1 MGHVP
6 RNGYIS
12 YSMPCVTSLGP
23 GPNRRSTLEIKRA
36 AELKCGLIKTLHVR
50 EPDDHSPGRDSP
62 DCYYNAVPLE
72 FYKERSTSFK
82 MAPRVPIQVSM
93 PRIDRSEQPAWVQ
106 RLYNK
111 KLECQSSGDPWWYVP
126 LPYGGASGLKT
137 PKHSRSAPT
146 LPDTNYVYRQPPP
159 PPKQKSPA
167 IKPHQPRRPQSAA
180 PTGKQ
185 SDGALQAELKKA
197 RKKAAEADRLA
208 REVEELRQQL
218 EAERQAHQSGRPMSA
233 SR

>member
-137 PKHSRSAPT
+137 PKHSRSAP
-146 LPDTNYVYRQPPP
+146 
-159 PPKQKSPA
+159 
-167 IKPHQPRRPQSAA
+167 I
-180 PTGKQ
+180 
-185 SDGALQAELKKA
+185 
-197 RKKAAEADRLA
+197 
-208 REVEELRQQL
+208 
-218 EAERQAHQSGRPMSA
+218 
-233 SR
+233 